1 MRRLSNRNPTVL
13 PTGKSEWAQHYV
25 IDASDPPTIREVI
38 DAYANSN
45 AQARQP
51 FNDNGDPLPMAHYT
65 LGEVMRD
72 VRPGNFLRYGSAT
85 PKFRALK
92 GQLRRYGQR
101 VPLMIEVDRKG
112 VAQVGE
118 GNHRVAALL
127 AMYGPS
133 HRVGVRFVF
142 NRYPITTHAGL
153 TWATAD
159 RSPAPAPKRRAERN
173 GSDVRIKTVDTR
185 DGFDVWLHPDTD
197 ANAYDEHGQLVYGR
211 VSVREPRTSLDSWCD
226 RSLGRVATMVKRN
239 LDVLVVHETMLHRSL
254 RGKGNGLAMYLA
266 ALKYAARRPT
276 PAALVTDS
284 CDGGE
289 TSELAA
295 DVWDRLRKVPGVVVL
310 GHRGT
315 YDNHRPIAAFWRG
328 VEG

>member
-1 MRRLSNRNPTVL
+1 MRRSARNPTVL
-13 PTGKSEWAQHYV
+13 PAGRSEWAQHYV
-25 IDASDPPTIREVI
+25 IDAADPPTIREVI

-51 FNDNGDPLPMAHYT
+51 FDDSGDLLPMAHYT
-65 LGEVMRD
+65 LAEVMRD
-72 VRPGNFLRYGSAT
+72 VRPGNYLRYGHAT

-92 GQLRRYGQR
+92 GQLRRRGQR

-127 AMYGPS
+127 AMYGPA
-133 HRVGVRFVF
+133 HRVGVRFVY
-142 NRYPITTHAGL
+142 NRYPIETPAGV

-159 RSPAPAPKRRAERN
+159 RDAVARRAERN
-173 GSDVRIKTVDTR
+173 GGVRVKIVDSY

-197 ANAYDEHGQLVYGR
+197 ANVYEDGELVYGR
-211 VSVREPRTSLDSWCD
+211 VSVREPRDELDSWCD
-226 RSLGRVATMVKRN
+226 RSVGRVATMVKRN

-266 ALKYAARRPT
+266 ALKYAAKRPT

-289 TSELAA
+289 TSALAA
-295 DVWDRLRKVPGVVVL
+295 DVWDRLRNVPGVVVW

-315 YDNHRPIAAFWRG
+315 YDNHRPIAAFWQG
-328 VEG
+328 VPA